1 MWRED
6 DSNTLCHGQFSCRI
20 GNRDGD
26 ERADVAWVVHI
37 PVVQEHAGGHES
49 SREKY
54 GDPLCRNAGVAASIC
69 CSDGLANRDSAS
81 FSQSQIVMGS
91 ETRLGPINGA
101 FRSSFEAAI
110 NVIGTNNETD
120 DND

>member
-1 MWRED
+1 MSEGMRARWRRMVIHFAG
-6 DSNTLCHGQFSCRI
+6 T
-20 GNRDGD
+20 
-26 ERADVAWVVHI
+26 RAL
-37 PVVQEHAGGHES
+37 Q
-49 SREKY
+49 R
-54 GDPLCRNAGVAASIC
+54 R
-69 CSDGLANRDSAS
+69 SAVLMDWQTGILHR
-81 FSQSQIVMGS
+81 SQVVMGS